1 MRTVVIPEV
10 INDMTLFLLSLMFL
24 HHLPKGV
31 KGLYKGM
38 AAPIIGVTPMFAVC
52 FFGFGLGKKLQQ
64 KSPDDIL
71 RWVHFNHGEW
81 LVKMESSR
89 PFDCLPQLSTA
100 VCGRDVVRGLHYSHH
115 DSRRENQMPP
125 SGQTFFHTRK

>member
-1 MRTVVIPEV
+1 
-10 INDMTLFLLSLMFL
+10 MTYFLLSLMFL
-24 HHLPKGV
+24 HRLSKGV

-71 RWVHFNHGEW
+71 TWVHFNHGE
-81 LVKMESSR
+81 
-89 PFDCLPQLSTA
+89 
-100 VCGRDVVRGLHYSHH
+100 
-115 DSRRENQMPP
+115 
-125 SGQTFFHTRK
+125 

>member
-1 MRTVVIPEV
+1 MLVQPASFSQVRLQTQPKPKPGETLLYRGTFDCFKKTLAKEVSMRAVVISGI
-10 INDMTLFLLSLMFL
+10 INYMKFLLLSLMFL
-24 HHLPKGV
+24 HHLLKGV

-71 RWVHFNHGEW
+71 TWVNFYH
-81 LVKMESSR
+81 
-89 PFDCLPQLSTA
+89 
-100 VCGRDVVRGLHYSHH
+100 CGA
-115 DSRRENQMPP
+115 E
-125 SGQTFFHTRK
+125 